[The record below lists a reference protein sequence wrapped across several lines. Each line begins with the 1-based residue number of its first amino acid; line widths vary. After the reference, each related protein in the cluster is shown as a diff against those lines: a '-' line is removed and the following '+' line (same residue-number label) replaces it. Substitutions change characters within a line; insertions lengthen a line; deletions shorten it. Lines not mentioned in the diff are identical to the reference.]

1 MINQPNLSPRNIT
14 LNQNKLQN
22 YKQSIQNDRHWN
34 KNNRIEIG
42 DWKQS
47 RLSKYPDAVKVLF
60 TIANRVE
67 HLNKDG
73 YVENDSNEVEKTVDS
88 KFLDWV

>member
-1 MINQPNLSPRNIT
+1 M
-14 LNQNKLQN
+14 
-22 YKQSIQNDRHWN
+22 
-34 KNNRIEIG
+34 G

-47 RLSKYPDAVKVLF
+47 RLRKNPDAVKFLF
-60 TIANRVE
+60 TIVNRVE
-67 HLNKDG
+67 RLNKDS